1 MERSVRPS
9 DLTEIPHQI
18 LEEAVKAGI
27 ERDESKRAGTL
38 MHVDR
43 ETIYTKINERFENQ
57 IEFMDIKD
65 AIRKYPWVDELRCKI
80 VDRDKDEYTREVAA
94 DFSGGYFI
102 HVKEDA
108 DITFPLQACLL
119 MAQKEIVQ
127 KIHNI
132 IVVEE
137 GARANI
143 IGTCVQ
149 HSQARNASHLGITE
163 YFLKKDSYLNFTMVH
178 SWSEDTFVRPRSA
191 AILEDRAVFVS
202 NYLSLRP
209 AKDVQM
215 YPIAYCNGE
224 SSNASMNSI
233 LYGHANTKLDIGSA
247 VVLNGPESA
256 AEMISRAISRN
267 GSEMILRG
275 RIEANDPTTTGHL
288 ECKGLLLDEKSFIH
302 SIPELIATKGGAELS
317 HEASVGKISDKEVS
331 YLMTRRMSEEAAISM
346 IIRGFMDVGILGL
359 PPDLEKEVD
368 KVIDLTADA
377 S

>member
-1 MERSVRPS
+1 MERSLKPS

-18 LEEAVKAGI
+18 LEEAVRAGI
-27 ERDESKRAGTL
+27 EKDDSKRAGTL

-43 ETIYTKINERFENQ
+43 ETIYTKINEKFRNQ
-57 IEFMDIKD
+57 IEFMDVKD
-65 AIRKYPWVDELRCKI
+65 AIKKYPWVDDYRWKI
-80 VDRDKDEYTREVAA
+80 VDRDKDEYTRKVAE

-102 HVKEDA
+102 HVKENA
-108 DITFPLQACLL
+108 DITFPLQACLM
-119 MAQKEIVQ
+119 MAQKEIEQ
-127 KIHNI
+127 KIYNI
-132 IVVEE
+132 IIVEE
-137 GARANI
+137 GANVNI
-143 IGTCVQ
+143 ISTCVQ
-149 HSQARNASHLGITE
+149 HSQAKKASHLGITE

-191 AILEDRAVFVS
+191 AVLDDGAVFIS

-215 YPIAYCNGE
+215 YPVAYCNGKG
-224 SSNASMNSI
+224 SKASINSI
-233 LYGHANTKLDIGSA
+233 LYGHTNTKLDIGSA
-247 VVLNGPESA
+247 AILNGPESA
-256 AEMISRAISRN
+256 ADMISRAISRN

-275 RIEANDPTTTGHL
+275 RIEAHDPTARGHL

-302 SIPELIATKGGAELS
+302 SIPELIASKGGAELS
-317 HEASVGKISDKEVS
+317 HEASVGKISDKEIS
-331 YLMTRRMSEEAAISM
+331 YLMTRRMSEEDAISM

-359 PPDLEKEVD
+359 PPQLEKEVD

>member
-1 MERSVRPS
+1 MERPVKPS
-9 DLTEIPHQI
+9 DLTDIPHQI

-27 ERDESKRAGTL
+27 EKDESKRAGTL

-43 ETIYTKINERFENQ
+43 ETIYTKINEKFRNQ

-65 AIRKYPWVDELRCKI
+65 AIEKYPWVDDYMWKI
-80 VDRDKDEYTREVAA
+80 VDRDKDEYTRKVAEG
-94 DFSGGYFI
+94 FSGGYFI
-102 HVKEDA
+102 HVKENA
-108 DITFPLQACLL
+108 DIIFPLQACLL
-119 MAQKEIVQ
+119 IAQKEIEQ

-132 IVVEE
+132 IIVEE

-149 HSQARNASHLGITE
+149 HSQARNTSHLGITE

-191 AILEDRAVFVS
+191 AVLDDRAVFIS

-215 YPIAYCNGE
+215 YPISYCNGKG
-224 SSNASMNSI
+224 SKVGLNSI
-233 LYGHANTKLDIGSA
+233 LYGHSNTKLDIGSA
-247 VVLNGPESA
+247 AVLNGPESA
-256 AEMISRAISRN
+256 ADMISRAISRN
-267 GSEMILRG
+267 GSEMTLRG
-275 RIEANDPTTTGHL
+275 RIEAHDPTASGHL

-302 SIPELIATKGGAELS
+302 SIPELMASKGGAELS
-317 HEASVGKISDKEVS
+317 HEASVGKISDKEIS
-331 YLMTRRMSEEAAISM
+331 YLMRRRMSEEESISM

-359 PPDLEKEVD
+359 PPQLEKEVD